1 MGFIGDLEMAFSDDV
16 VIQAWRRAGGRCEC
30 MRTSHRH
37 SCPHNKELVWENRG
51 REGRG
56 AWEAHH
62 RASEGGDNLSNC
74 EILCW
79 PCHQQ
84 TF

>member
-1 MGFIGDLEMAFSDDV
+1 MSFPENIVM
-16 VIQAWRRAGGRCEC
+16 QAWQRAGGRCEC
-30 MRTSHRH
+30 RRSNHDHYYAR
-37 SCPHNKELVWENRG
+37 CNKELVWENRG

-62 RASEGGDNLSNC
+62 INSYGGDSLSNC

-79 PCHQQ
+79 DCHKR
-84 TF
+84 TGSFGN

>member
-1 MGFIGDLEMAFSDDV
+1 MAFFDEV
-16 VIQAWRRAGGRCEC
+16 VAQAWKRAGGRCEC
-30 MRTSHRH
+30 RRTTHNHPYVR
-37 SCPHNKELVWENRG
+37 CNKELVWENRG
-51 REGRG
+51 RESRG

-62 RASEGGDNLSNC
+62 ISSTGDDTLSNC

-79 PCHQQ
+79 DCHQR